1 MSATQISR
9 ALPDTALLLGPG
21 LRYTPGAMSNLVD
34 PPNGA
39 PPQGP
44 SESHQP
50 IDIEDEMRQSYLDY
64 AMSVII
70 GRALPDVRDGLKP
83 VHRRVLF
90 AMHELSN
97 TFNRPYKKSA
107 RVVGDVVGKY
117 HPHGESAIY
126 EAVVRLAQDFSMRH
140 VLVDG
145 QGNFGSVDGDPPAA
159 MRYTE
164 VRMTRLAGE
173 MLADIDK
180 DTVDFVD
187 NYDGQDQEPSV
198 LPTRFPNLLING
210 SSGIAVGMATNIP
223 PHNLGEVIDATIAL
237 IADSTLNVDD
247 LMKIVKAPDFPT
259 AGIIYGTGQLRQAY
273 ETGRGVIKIRGRA
286 RIEEWKTDRDRI
298 VIDELPYQVN
308 KASLIERIAEQI
320 RDKRIEG
327 ISDIRDESSRE
338 GMRVVIELRRDVS
351 GEIILNQLY
360 RNTALQ
366 SSFGM
371 NMVAIVQGR
380 PRVLGLKEIL
390 QNFISHR
397 QEIVTRRSRYEL
409 RQAQKRFNV
418 VFGLLAAIDS
428 IDRVIEIIR
437 AAPDAKTA
445 KTHLMAERLP
455 MSASFSAFC
464 ERLVTF
470 EYEVGQRALKDG
482 HVHLNEAQAQAIL
495 DMRLARLTGLAREE
509 LEDEADE
516 LRTTIQELLEILGS
530 EQKLLEVIVEELKE
544 IRERY
549 ADARRTT
556 ITQDAREMSAEDLI
570 ADEEMIV
577 TVSHNGYVKRNPT
590 TMYRAQRRGGRG
602 KTAAST
608 RDEDFVE
615 NIFVASTHSYVLVFT
630 DKGRVYWL
638 KVHEIPQ
645 ASRAA
650 RGKPIIN
657 LIRIQGGEK
666 IAAVM
671 PVRSFEGAGYVVFV
685 TSKGYIK
692 KTELSAFSNPR
703 PSGLIALSID
713 EGDALIRAALTQ
725 GDGELLV
732 ATRMGMAIRF
742 KASDVRP
749 MGRTARGVRALN
761 LKKDGDAVVGMAI
774 LDDDSLEIL
783 TVSELGYGKRT
794 QLADYRVQGRGGSGI
809 INMKLSE
816 RTGEVASARAVHP
829 EDEIM
834 VVTNRGMMIRTRVDQ
849 ISTLGRSTQGVRV
862 ITMRDRE
869 ELVSSVERVAE
880 KDGDE

>member
-1 MSATQISR
+1 MTDVV
-9 ALPDTALLLGPG
+9 PPPENGGPG
-21 LRYTPGAMSNLVD
+21 
-34 PPNGA
+34 
-39 PPQGP
+39 GP
-44 SESHQP
+44 TGNHQP
-50 IDIEDEMRQSYLDY
+50 INIEDEMRQSYLDY

-83 VHRRVLF
+83 VHRRVLY

-126 EAVVRLAQDFSMRH
+126 EALVRLAQDFSMRH
-140 VLVDG
+140 ILVDG

-180 DTVDFVD
+180 ETVDFVP
-187 NYDGQDQEPSV
+187 NYDAQDQEPSV
-198 LPTRFPNLLING
+198 LPTRFPNLLVNG
-210 SSGIAVGMATNIP
+210 SAGIAVGMATNIP

-237 IADSTLNVDD
+237 ARDPSLGVDD
-247 LMKIVKAPDFPT
+247 LMKIVPAPDFPT
-259 AGIIYGTGQLRQAY
+259 AGIIYGTSQLRQAY
-273 ETGRGVIKIRGRA
+273 ATGRGVIKIRGKA
-286 RIEEWKTDRDRI
+286 RVEEWKNDRERI
-298 VIDELPYQVN
+298 IIDELPYQVN
-308 KASLIERIAEQI
+308 KAALIERIADHI

-351 GEIILNQLY
+351 GDIILNQLY

-366 SSFGM
+366 SSFGI

-380 PRVLGLKEIL
+380 PRILGLKDIL
-390 QNFISHR
+390 ENFVDHR
-397 QEIVTRRSRYEL
+397 REIVTRRSRFEL
-409 RQAQKRFNV
+409 REAEKRFNV
-418 VFGLLAAIDS
+418 VFGLLSAIDS

-437 AAPDAKTA
+437 AAPDPKVAKA
-445 KTHLMAERLP
+445 NLMNENLP
-455 MSASFSAFC
+455 MSAPFRTFC

-470 EYEVGQRALKDG
+470 DYEVGRQALEQGYVK
-482 HVHLNEAQAQAIL
+482 LNEAQAQAIL

-509 LEDEADE
+509 LEGEADE
-516 LRTTIQELLEILGS
+516 LRDVIEKLLEILGS
-530 EQKLLEVIVEELKE
+530 EARLLEVIIEELQE

-549 ADARRTT
+549 ANERRTA
-556 ITQDAREMSAEDLI
+556 ITHDAREMSAEDLI
-570 ADEEMIV
+570 ADEEMVV

-657 LIRIQGGEK
+657 LIRIQSDEK

-671 PVRSFEGAGYVVFV
+671 PVRSFEDGVFVAFV

-692 KTELSAFSNPR
+692 KTELKAFASPR

-713 EGDALIRAALTQ
+713 EGDELIRAAAISPES
-725 GDGELLV
+725 ELLV

-742 KASDVRP
+742 KESDARP
-749 MGRTARGVRALN
+749 MGRNARGVRALN

-774 LDDDSLEIL
+774 LDDESLEIL
-783 TVSELGYGKRT
+783 TLSEKGYGKRT
-794 QLADYRVQGRGGSGI
+794 PLAEYRVQGRGGSGI
-809 INMKLSE
+809 INMKISD
-816 RTGEVASARAVHP
+816 RTGEVSSARAVLP
-829 EDEIM
+829 DDEIM

-849 ISTLGRSTQGVRV
+849 ISSLGRSTQGVR
-862 ITMRDRE
+862 IINMRDDE
-869 ELVSSVERVAE
+869 ERVASVERIAE
-880 KDGDE
+880 KDDED

>member
-1 MSATQISR
+1 
-9 ALPDTALLLGPG
+9 
-21 LRYTPGAMSNLVD
+21 
-34 PPNGA
+34 
-39 PPQGP
+39 
-44 SESHQP
+44 
-50 IDIEDEMRQSYLDY
+50 MRQSYLDY

-83 VHRRVLF
+83 VHRRVLY

-126 EAVVRLAQDFSMRH
+126 EALVRLAQDFSMRH
-140 VLVDG
+140 ILVDG

-180 DTVDFVD
+180 ETVDFVP
-187 NYDGQDQEPSV
+187 NYDAQDEEPSV
-198 LPTRFPNLLING
+198 LPTRFPNLLVNG
-210 SSGIAVGMATNIP
+210 SAGIAVGMATNIP

-237 IADSTLNVDD
+237 AKDPSLGVDD
-247 LMKIVKAPDFPT
+247 LMKIVPAPDFPT

-273 ETGRGVIKIRGRA
+273 ATGRGVIKIRGKA
-286 RIEEWKTDRDRI
+286 RVEEWKNDRERI
-298 VIDELPYQVN
+298 IIDELPYQVN
-308 KASLIERIAEQI
+308 KAALIERIADHI

-338 GMRVVIELRRDVS
+338 GMRVVIELRRDIS
-351 GEIILNQLY
+351 GDIILNQLY

-366 SSFGM
+366 SSFGI

-380 PRVLGLKEIL
+380 PRILGLKDIL
-390 QNFISHR
+390 ENFVDHR
-397 QEIVTRRSRYEL
+397 REIVTRRSRFEL
-409 RQAQKRFNV
+409 REAEKRFNV
-418 VFGLLAAIDS
+418 VFGLLSAIDS

-437 AAPDAKTA
+437 AAPDPKVAKA
-445 KTHLMAERLP
+445 NLMNENLP
-455 MSASFSAFC
+455 MSAPFRAFC

-470 EYEVGQRALKDG
+470 DYDVGRQALEQGFVK
-482 HVHLNEAQAQAIL
+482 LNEAQAQAIL

-509 LEDEADE
+509 LEAEADE
-516 LRTTIQELLEILGS
+516 LRDVIEKLLEILGS
-530 EQKLLEVIVEELKE
+530 EARLLEVIIEELQE

-549 ADARRTT
+549 ANERRTA
-556 ITQDAREMSAEDLI
+556 ITHDAREMSAEDLI
-570 ADEEMIV
+570 ADEEMVV

-657 LIRIQGGEK
+657 LIRIQSDEK

-671 PVRSFEGAGYVVFV
+671 PVRSFEDGVFVAFV

-692 KTELSAFSNPR
+692 KTELKAFANPR

-713 EGDALIRAALTQ
+713 EGDELIRAAAISP
-725 GDGELLV
+725 DSELLV

-742 KASDVRP
+742 KESDARP
-749 MGRTARGVRALN
+749 MGRNARGVRALN

-774 LDDDSLEIL
+774 LDDESLEIL
-783 TVSELGYGKRT
+783 TLSEKGYGKRT
-794 QLADYRVQGRGGSGI
+794 PLAEYRVQGRGGSGI
-809 INMKLSE
+809 INMKISD
-816 RTGEVASARAVHP
+816 RTGEVSSARAVLP
-829 EDEIM
+829 DDEIM

-849 ISTLGRSTQGVRV
+849 ISSLGRSTQGVR
-862 ITMRDRE
+862 IINMRDDE
-869 ELVSSVERVAE
+869 ERVASVERIAE
-880 KDGDE
+880 KEDEE

>member
-1 MSATQISR
+1 MTDVV
-9 ALPDTALLLGPG
+9 PPPENGGPG
-21 LRYTPGAMSNLVD
+21 
-34 PPNGA
+34 
-39 PPQGP
+39 GP
-44 SESHQP
+44 TGNHQP
-50 IDIEDEMRQSYLDY
+50 INIEDEMRQSYLDY

-83 VHRRVLF
+83 VHRRVLY

-126 EAVVRLAQDFSMRH
+126 EALVRLAQDFSMRH
-140 VLVDG
+140 ILVDG

-180 DTVDFVD
+180 ETVDFVP
-187 NYDGQDQEPSV
+187 NYDAQDQEPSV
-198 LPTRFPNLLING
+198 LPTRFPNLLVNG
-210 SSGIAVGMATNIP
+210 SAGIAVGMATNIP

-237 IADSTLNVDD
+237 ARDPSLGVDD
-247 LMKIVKAPDFPT
+247 LMKIVPAPDFPT
-259 AGIIYGTGQLRQAY
+259 AGIIYGTSQLRQAY
-273 ETGRGVIKIRGRA
+273 ATGRGVIKIRGKA
-286 RIEEWKTDRDRI
+286 RVEEWKNDRERI
-298 VIDELPYQVN
+298 IIDELPYQVN
-308 KASLIERIAEQI
+308 KAALIERIADHI

-351 GEIILNQLY
+351 GDIILNQLY

-366 SSFGM
+366 SSFGI

-380 PRVLGLKEIL
+380 PRILGLKDIL
-390 QNFISHR
+390 ENFVDHR
-397 QEIVTRRSRYEL
+397 REIVTRRSRFEL
-409 RQAQKRFNV
+409 REAEKRFNV
-418 VFGLLAAIDS
+418 VFGLLSAIDS

-437 AAPDAKTA
+437 AAPDPKVAKA
-445 KTHLMAERLP
+445 NLMNENLP
-455 MSASFSAFC
+455 MSAPFRTFC

-470 EYEVGQRALKDG
+470 DYEVGRQALEQGYVK
-482 HVHLNEAQAQAIL
+482 LNEAQAQAIL

-509 LEDEADE
+509 LEGEADE
-516 LRTTIQELLEILGS
+516 LRDVIEKLLEILGS
-530 EQKLLEVIVEELKE
+530 EARLLEVIIEELQE

-549 ADARRTT
+549 ANERRTA
-556 ITQDAREMSAEDLI
+556 ITHDAREMSAEDLI
-570 ADEEMIV
+570 ADEEMVV

-657 LIRIQGGEK
+657 LIRIQSDEK

-671 PVRSFEGAGYVVFV
+671 PVRSFEDGVFVAFV

-692 KTELSAFSNPR
+692 KTELKAFANPR

-713 EGDALIRAALTQ
+713 EGDELIRAAAISPES
-725 GDGELLV
+725 ELLV

-742 KASDVRP
+742 KESDARP
-749 MGRTARGVRALN
+749 MGRNARGVRALN

-774 LDDDSLEIL
+774 LDDESLEIL
-783 TVSELGYGKRT
+783 TLSEKGYGKRT
-794 QLADYRVQGRGGSGI
+794 PLAEYRVQGRGGSGI
-809 INMKLSE
+809 INMKISD
-816 RTGEVASARAVHP
+816 RTGEVSSARAVLP
-829 EDEIM
+829 DDEIM

-849 ISTLGRSTQGVRV
+849 ISSLGRSTQGVR
-862 ITMRDRE
+862 IINMRDDE
-869 ELVSSVERVAE
+869 ERVASVERIAE
-880 KDGDE
+880 KDDED